1 MPKKIDFGFTP
12 SPYQEKIFDF
22 VLHGTGNAV
31 INAKAGSGKTST
43 IVAAMKLVP
52 KRQKCLFIAFN
63 KSIVEDLSKKL
74 DGYPNCEVK
83 TVHSLGYSIVSRNLE
98 YQPVLDEYKY
108 RNYIKNNI
116 CELSG
121 LDCEGLTRNI
131 LEEYVE
137 TVSTLINF
145 ARYNLCQTAN
155 EIADIAKEYDIP
167 YIHDEC
173 EVVLKCLK
181 WGKKN
186 LQTIDYMDMVWLPY
200 ELRMKPIGHQYD
212 WVFNDE
218 VQDYSKAYVDL
229 MIKCFK
235 RGTRFIS
242 VGDTK
247 QMINQFSGSSSG
259 AYDYMCNYPHT
270 VKFDLP
276 VCYRCDRK
284 IVELAQTLVPE
295 IEFGDNAGVGEII
308 ETCNTDRFKSGDMVL
323 CRYKAP
329 LIKLYLKLLKKGVK
343 CYVKGQDIGENL
355 IGLVK
360 SVDCENLG
368 KELINDGLFV
378 RLYERMINE
387 RNSVMMK
394 HGLDL
399 WDASLS
405 ASVMHLYDSIN
416 TLLTVAE
423 DCTTKTQLV
432 SKIETIFND
441 DGDGICLSTI
451 HKAKG
456 LEADNVYILCHSC
469 MPPKRAKREW
479 EMEEEMNLIYVA
491 YTRAKHVLGFVSEK
505 EIPPSGAL
513 ADENII
519 VNDIIFLERRVCQI
533 TGREVTNPNNVPDIS
548 KFRLKAATKIED
560 IHKNDNVVT
569 ISKNEVPLEETSLD
583 DLLKELEK

>member
-1 MPKKIDFGFTP
+1 MPKKVDFGFTP

-74 DGYPNCEVK
+74 EGYSNCEVK

-98 YQPVLDEYKY
+98 HQPVLDEYKY

-116 CELSG
+116 CELTE
-121 LDCEGLTRNI
+121 LDCEGLTREI
-131 LEEYVE
+131 LEEYIE
-137 TVSTLINF
+137 TISTLINF

-186 LQTIDYMDMVWLPY
+186 LQTVDYMDMVWLPY
-200 ELRMKPIGHQYD
+200 ELKMKPMGHQYD
-212 WVFNDE
+212 WIFNDE

-229 MIKCFK
+229 MLRCFK

-259 AYDYMCNYPHT
+259 AYNYMCNYPHT

-295 IEFGDNAGVGEII
+295 IEFMEDAGVGEII
-308 ETCNTDRFKSGDMVL
+308 EVCYTDCLKSGDMVL

-355 IGLVK
+355 IDLVK

-368 KELINDGLFV
+368 KELINDGLFI

-405 ASVMHLYDSIN
+405 ASVMYLYDSIS
-416 TLLTVAE
+416 TLMTISE
-423 DCTTKTQLV
+423 DCSTKSQLV
-432 SKIETIFND
+432 SKIENIFSD
-441 DGDGICLSTI
+441 EGEGICLSTI

-456 LEADNVYILCHSC
+456 LEADNVYILCRSC

-479 EMEEEMNLIYVA
+479 EKEEEMNLIYVA

-513 ADENII
+513 ADEDDI
-519 VNDIIFLERRVCQI
+519 VNDIVFLERRVCQI
-533 TGREVTNPNNVPDIS
+533 TGREITNPNNAPGLS

-560 IHKNDNVVT
+560 IHKNDNVVI
-569 ISKNEVPLEETSLD
+569 ISKNEAPLEETSLD
-583 DLLKELEK
+583 DLLKELME